1 MSSKA
6 TTPCTQ
12 AATICTQARAK
23 AEAEAEAVERTKRRS
38 RAQAELK
45 AAARVAEAG
54 VAEAV
59 AVAVASP
66 MVSRA
71 SFKEVVGMAPQVIG
85 ELKQAQAAMREAAS
99 TAGVSVATRVSEA
112 EEAEEEEEEE
122 EEEDGGKRR
131 RGTSAGARWQQA
143 GGVVAAVSQAAR
155 LRTELEAANQTIR
168 QLETRAETAEA
179 RPIRRRPS
187 PNPNPTP
194 NPTLTLT
201 PNLTRRE

>member
-112 EEAEEEEEEE
+112 EEAEEEEDDDD
-122 EEEDGGKRR
+122 DGGKSR
-131 RGTSAGARWQQA
+131 RGSSAGARWQQA